1 MYSIASEI
9 KAKVHNKANLS
20 TNMPAIPEVI
30 LSTDLQKVIKILKS
44 QIENNNGL
52 DKLLNQ
58 TTRDQVSQ
66 QQRKEMNMNNLMISN
81 ELKTRTK
88 ECINFKKELDKSFN
102 DEFKSNQSMLNIDKF
117 KEKSKKID

>member
-1 MYSIASEI
+1 
-9 KAKVHNKANLS
+9 
-20 TNMPAIPEVI
+20 MPAIPEVI

-81 ELKTRTK
+81 EIKTRTK
-88 ECINFKKELDKSFN
+88 ESINFKKELDKSFN